1 MELWWL
7 IRKFANNNHY
17 EKKMASTLDHRTIF
31 SPAQQYILQVM
42 ASVQSEKEIEDIKN
56 LIAQYFANKALD
68 AIDKNIADGL
78 YTQDTINSWANEHN
92 RTPYL

>member
-1 MELWWL
+1 MVGNSY
-7 IRKFANNNHY
+7 ICKKINVTRKN
-17 EKKMASTLDHRTIF
+17 MASTIDHRTIF

-42 ASVQSEKEIEDIKN
+42 ASVQNEDEIEDIKN

>member
-1 MELWWL
+1 
-7 IRKFANNNHY
+7 
-17 EKKMASTLDHRTIF
+17 
-31 SPAQQYILQVM
+31 M
-42 ASVQSEKEIEDIKN
+42 ASVQNEDEIEAIKN